1 MEMSHFLRTSARC
14 IFSLWRFSLGNGVE
28 CSEILHM
35 AFMTSCFWCR
45 ISGIRHPA
53 LLKTGVDGVA
63 RYLHNNVMHDFF
75 SLLFQI
81 SSGTKLKPLGIKR
94 GSIKTLRYY
103 QVRHHHFFL
112 WIQKWRQKIRPHFQ
126 AFKWQHKEKQNSAN
140 PIRQQIW
147 NGTLNLPPRLWQKN
161 SGALIWTS
169 ISRIT
174 TFFLQI

>member
-1 MEMSHFLRTSARC
+1 
-14 IFSLWRFSLGNGVE
+14 
-28 CSEILHM
+28 M

-103 QVRHHHFFL
+103 QVRHNFFR

-126 AFKWQHKEKQNSAN
+126 AFKWQHQEKQNSAN

-147 NGTLNLPPRLWQKN
+147 NWTLNLPPRLWQKN

-174 TFFLQI
+174 TFFCKFNFIW

>member
-1 MEMSHFLRTSARC
+1 
-14 IFSLWRFSLGNGVE
+14 
-28 CSEILHM
+28 M

-112 WIQKWRQKIRPHFQ
+112 WIQKSMQKIRPHFQ

-147 NGTLNLPPRLWQKN
+147 NGTLNLQQRLWQKN
-161 SGALIWTS
+161 SGTLIWTS

-174 TFFLQI
+174 TFFCKFNFIW